1 MRKKFNDTGLCVPDR
16 HYMADISEKLDR
28 IVRLIEDGQY
38 FAINRPRQFGKTT
51 ILFLLAKRLFSEGEY
66 LPVEIS
72 FEGFGDE
79 TYRDQ
84 KLFFEALRFSI
95 DHFFQIH
102 GLDDLSRFME
112 KHGPVETFV
121 HLGRFIS
128 DLCKQAGKP
137 VVLMIDEV
145 DKSSGKQLFRDFLGL
160 LRAKLCKFIDEK
172 ITASREDK
180 NWSAADAEAAFRM
193 ISHGAYSTS
202 LFDSLGK
209 ELENHPELYELV
221 FQIAINGKRHPFSIA
236 DPVTNLGHLFGI
248 LAPSEDGDCRVH
260 NRIFEQRIYDHMMSK
275 FMRKKGSEK
284 KAITFPQLDRIT
296 INPDVMGGKPCI
308 RGLRVTVGAI
318 TGLLASG
325 ASFQDILDLYPYLK
339 EEDIKAALAYATWR
353 MEEYDIALGE
363 A

>member
-16 HYMADISEKLDR
+16 HYMADISAKLDR

-72 FEGFGDE
+72 FEGLGDE
-79 TYRDQ
+79 TYCDQ

-112 KHGPVETFV
+112 EHGPVETFV

-145 DKSSGKQLFRDFLGL
+145 DKSSGKQLFLDFLGL
-160 LRAKLCKFIDEK
+160 LRAKYLAQNKGQDVTFQSVVLAGIHDVKTLKARIRSVTCKSKRHVIELKIWRGPEYHRKGLKQLSDYLDMYSLDEGCLL
-172 ITASREDK
+172 IFDFNK
-180 NWSAADAEAAFRM
+180 NKEYRQER
-193 ISHGAYSTS
+193 IS
-202 LFDSLGK
+202 F
-209 ELENHPELYELV
+209 E
-221 FQIAINGKRHPFSIA
+221 GKR
-236 DPVTNLGHLFGI
+236 
-248 LAPSEDGDCRVH
+248 
-260 NRIFEQRIYDHMMSK
+260 IF
-275 FMRKKGSEK
+275 
-284 KAITFPQLDRIT
+284 
-296 INPDVMGGKPCI
+296 
-308 RGLRVTVGAI
+308 TV
-318 TGLLASG
+318 
-325 ASFQDILDLYPYLK
+325 
-339 EEDIKAALAYATWR
+339 WV
-353 MEEYDIALGE
+353 
-363 A
+363 